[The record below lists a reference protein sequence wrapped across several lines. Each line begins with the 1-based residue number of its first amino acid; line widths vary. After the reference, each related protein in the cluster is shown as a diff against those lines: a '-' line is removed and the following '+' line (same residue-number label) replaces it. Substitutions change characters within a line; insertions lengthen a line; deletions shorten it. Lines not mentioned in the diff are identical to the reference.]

1 MTDRLLKLDEAARVL
16 CCSVRTL
23 RRRIAAGA
31 LPVFRDGRLVRVP
44 ERALIAY
51 VTARTLGPQPQGE
64 RAVDLLSARRG
75 SGRRARSLFDEP
87 DPLASFASQRHPA

>member
-1 MTDRLLKLDEAARVL
+1 MDRLLKLDEAARVL

-44 ERALIAY
+44 ERALTAY
-51 VTARTLGPQPQGE
+51 VTARTLGAQQQGE
-64 RAVDLLSARRG
+64 HTVALSPGRRV

-87 DPLASFASQRHPA
+87 DPLTSLASHRHSA